1 MGNYA
6 LSSLQ
11 TSDSWLGLQ
20 HWEDAVTGSQ
30 RLMLVDA
37 GWQWPVWLPDGGAGR
52 RGQGWITPEQG
63 TRSAPGVN
71 KSATVIT
78 HRQSSKGRDCFPIAQ
93 HTIFTEFV
101 LVRFFLNIQNFLLF
115 CSSPIV
121 HQTIP
126 PSRYFWVIE
135 SAVRSLQD
143 TRMTNPAASISSIDQ
158 AMRCNQGT

>member
-1 MGNYA
+1 MGNFA
-6 LSSLQ
+6 LSSVH

-20 HWEDAVTGSQ
+20 CQGDAVTESQ

-37 GWQWPVWLPDGGAGR
+37 GCPVWLPDGGAGR
-52 RGQGWITPEQG
+52 SGRGWITPGQG
-63 TRSAPGVN
+63 TRSAPGEN

-78 HRQSSKGRDCFPIAQ
+78 HRQSCKDRDSFPIAQ

-101 LVRFFLNIQNFLLF
+101 LVRFFINTQNFLLF
-115 CSSPIV
+115 CPSAVV

-143 TRMTNPAASISSIDQ
+143 IRMTNPAASISCIDQ
-158 AMRCNQGT
+158 AMRCNQRT